1 MRYYESAGGVV
12 VNPEGLVLVVSQH
25 GTSWS
30 LPKGGIEPG
39 EDRLSAARREICEE
53 SGVSQLELVRDF
65 GTYTRHLLSAT
76 GEEDRTGVKTIHL
89 FLFRTGERELR
100 PVDPENPEARWV
112 RPEEVAGLLT
122 HQADKD
128 FYLTVC
134 LPALESPAHQSNFQP
149 AE

>member
-39 EDRLSAARREICEE
+39 EDRLSAARREIYEE
-53 SGVSQLELVRDF
+53 SGVSHLELVRDL
-65 GTYTRHLLSAT
+65 GTYSRYLLSAT
-76 GEEDRTGVKTIHL
+76 GEEDRSGRKTIHL
-89 FLFRTGERELR
+89 FLFRTDERELR
-100 PVDPENPEARWV
+100 PVDPQNPEALWV

-122 HQADKD
+122 HAADRE
-128 FYLTVC
+128 FYLNVC
-134 LPALESPAHQSNFQP
+134 LPALETPAG
-149 AE
+149 